1 MISYRRVVVEPLQVV
16 SRTNTS
22 HACYNSQHRIRKN
35 KRRTTDPHTQTRH
48 GAQDAPAR
56 AGGGRPDAV
65 TGRGPGRAP
74 SPLSYT
80 TYQLSIVQCT
90 GYAYGRV
97 GHDQSVLHGY
107 PLALITHREQVANR
121 NLSHM
126 SRQKQVPCP
135 RRDSYSSNR
144 RPLRDSLFGI
154 GLAMQKGK
162 LICVSGWFVCHLYGA

>member
-1 MISYRRVVVEPLQVV
+1 MNRYKSLVVLTHLTHVTTVNTASAKTNGELLT
-16 SRTNTS
+16 RTLRLAT
-22 HACYNSQHRIRKN
+22 AHRTHQPEREAVG
-35 KRRTTDPHTQTRH
+35 QS
-48 GAQDAPAR
+48 
-56 AGGGRPDAV
+56 PDAV